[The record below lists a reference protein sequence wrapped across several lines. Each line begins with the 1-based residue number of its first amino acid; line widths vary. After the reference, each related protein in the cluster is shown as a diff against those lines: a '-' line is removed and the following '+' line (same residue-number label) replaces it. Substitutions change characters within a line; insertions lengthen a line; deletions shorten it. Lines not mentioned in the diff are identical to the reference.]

1 MAKHAVACGDCVWY
15 DDDNSACNR
24 TREIKTTF
32 DFSEIC
38 EHFKYYY
45 GEDM

>member
-1 MAKHAVACGDCVWY
+1 MAKRTVTCGDCVYY
-15 DDDNSACNR
+15 DDAHWACNR
-24 TREIKTTF
+24 TKEIKTTF